1 MKEIKNLSD
10 LRENVEESVVQKIC
24 TEYFMELVVK
34 SNKFDEIEEIIDN
47 GGTLKSIKEII
58 RCLIKIKLL
67 LKIIQKQA

>member
-1 MKEIKNLSD
+1 MKKIKNLSD

-58 RCLIKIKLL
+58 
-67 LKIIQKQA
+67 

>member
-47 GGTLKSIKEII
+47 GGTLKSIKEIV
-58 RCLIKIKLL
+58 
-67 LKIIQKQA
+67 

>member
-1 MKEIKNLSD
+1 MYKVSE
-10 LRENVEESVVQKIC
+10 IC

-58 RCLIKIKLL
+58 WCLIKIKLL

>member
-1 MKEIKNLSD
+1 MYKVSE
-10 LRENVEESVVQKIC
+10 IC

-58 RCLIKIKLL
+58 
-67 LKIIQKQA
+67 

>member
-47 GGTLKSIKEII
+47 GGTLKSVKEVV
-58 RCLIKIKLL
+58 
-67 LKIIQKQA
+67 Q